1 MVGAKPKNITVK
13 VLWADTT
20 KGLFEYTDDLTSK
33 LTKMKGNAREYVP
46 LDHSCRWCCYLNLL
60 KKQHDGQQE
69 KKFITSQII

>member
-33 LTKMKGNAREYVP
+33 LTKMKGNAREY
-46 LDHSCRWCCYLNLL
+46 HW
-60 KKQHDGQQE
+60 
-69 KKFITSQII
+69 IIPAVGAAI